1 MSSVATN
8 LHCQVHH
15 KSTST
20 RLSCQVKTW
29 PELQS
34 WELNGLKENSKF
46 EPKWRSVWVGFSICS
61 LFLTF
66 VSHTCDNKF
75 SLFTERIIE
84 DHEKLISVMM
94 NWLKISNNKILF
106 LETDDKYDLFFQ
118 PQVITLQW
126 IQTVTL
132 WGEDKSTGE
141 DTVLLVPTGSRL
153 LLSRCWQIKAISS
166 SSVDSWCQWK
176 V

>member
-1 MSSVATN
+1 MSTITIVLECHLLLPICTVKFITKAQARDYHVRCKHDRNFN
-8 LHCQVHH
+8 LENWTDWKKIVNLNQNGGMF
-15 KSTST
+15 
-20 RLSCQVKTW
+20 
-29 PELQS
+29 ELV
-34 WELNGLKENSKF
+34 F
-46 EPKWRSVWVGFSICS
+46 PCS

-66 VSHTCDNKF
+66 VSHTCDKKF

-141 DTVLLVPTGSRL
+141 DHWVTCTY
-153 LLSRCWQIKAISS
+153 WQQVAS
-166 SSVDSWCQWK
+166 
-176 V
+176 